1 VKHKFCCISVV
12 AMPCDEAIRLKAEYD
27 AALRRWGR
35 TLFSPQ
41 LGLESTFR
49 VEAEQVRLVA
59 YEARNETASACLPTG
74 AVVHFA
80 AAKKSSLS
88 KISPSDLFSGLI
100 KLSGYDCEQISGKD
114 QAVKDYKVRSTGE

>member
-1 VKHKFCCISVV
+1 
-12 AMPCDEAIRLKAEYD
+12 MPCDEAIRLKAEYD

-59 YEARNETASACLPTG
+59 YEARNETASRLVTHQRGCPLCRREK
-74 AVVHFA
+74 V
-80 AAKKSSLS
+80 
-88 KISPSDLFSGLI
+88 
-100 KLSGYDCEQISGKD
+100 KL
-114 QAVKDYKVRSTGE
+114 VKDKSI